1 MANYD
6 IELNVTP
13 GTQAEVE
20 MAVEVGSGV
29 SESNAE
35 AWAVGKRRGVDVPS
49 TDPTYH
55 NNSKYYA
62 QQADEDAQTAS
73 GAKDAAVDAKGDAE
87 AARDAAQSAVA
98 HYPYVDPT
106 TGNWMCWD
114 TTTGTW
120 VNTGVRIL
128 KENRKSSGKSARG
141 QAKQNFLFEANGEHL
156 LYEVFDECGYLH
168 GILRMTEQSL
178 RIAFDNEIE
187 SLHSEFTMTAQSLR
201 IAFTNEIAS
210 TRSEFRMTAESLRI
224 SFENEAASLRSGL
237 EMEAGRIGLVVE
249 GYGTSAS
256 IKLSAITDGINNDST
271 LELNADRIWTGKRR
285 GFRIRKR
292 YLCHAAE
299 REVRHHHADR
309 GGSPPARSGT
319 AGSRAGVPD
328 RRQVQPDRRAAHG
341 SGELLGR
348 LPERHHRGAVR
359 RGIRRLPGR
368 FRG

>member
-120 VNTGVRIL
+120 VNTGV
-128 KENRKSSGKSARG
+128 
-141 QAKQNFLFEANGEHL
+141 H
-156 LYEVFDECGYLH
+156 
-168 GILRMTEQSL
+168 
-178 RIAFDNEIE
+178 
-187 SLHSEFTMTAQSLR
+187 AQGPTGAVPNIQIGTVTKLSPG
-201 IAFTNEIAS
+201 S
-210 TRSEFRMTAESLRI
+210 TPTVTR
-224 SFENEAASLRSGL
+224 RSGSPDTAPIL
-237 EMEAGRIGLVVE
+237 DFGLV
-249 GYGTSAS
+249 
-256 IKLSAITDGINNDST
+256 K
-271 LELNADRIWTGKRR
+271 
-285 GFRIRKR
+285 
-292 YLCHAAE
+292 
-299 REVRHHHADR
+299 
-309 GGSPPARSGT
+309 RSGS
-319 AGSRAGVPD
+319 AW
-328 RRQVQPDRRAAHG
+328 
-341 SGELLGR
+341 
-348 LPERHHRGAVR
+348 VR
-359 RGIRRLPGR
+359 WC
-368 FRG
+368 